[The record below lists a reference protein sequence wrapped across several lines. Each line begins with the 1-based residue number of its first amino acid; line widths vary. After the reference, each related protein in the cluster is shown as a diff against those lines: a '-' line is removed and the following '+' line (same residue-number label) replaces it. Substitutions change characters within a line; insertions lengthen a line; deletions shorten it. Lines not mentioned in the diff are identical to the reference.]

1 MQESYVSL
9 YIREKKQSLT
19 KNTISFGRIERFRL
33 RKKNKK
39 HLKNRKTCDDQT
51 RVN

>member
-19 KNTISFGRIERFRL
+19 KKHYLL
-33 RKKNKK
+33 RENREVQIKEKKQKAPEK
-39 HLKNRKTCDDQT
+39 
-51 RVN
+51 